1 MRKSAPACRASKSN
15 APPLAPLSPRSVCLG
30 QVGKTPVLLSLL
42 ILVLGALERPGA
54 KATLPSSI
62 YELYTCAMDAAIA
75 NSLGAA
81 AASGAISPIEL
92 AISPIE
98 LAKSMLRRIASANM
112 LAQRRTFSLERHV
125 LETLAP
131 HPDELCLWRQM
142 LHTSGSNGA
151 SSPVPLVKVLALGH
165 LTGEFQFKHLSFQEA
180 LFVQAIT
187 RREADAFWQTDKVAA
202 ARLNDAFYTNTFR
215 IGEGCLGHALGQQ
228 RPTWSFAHE
237 LLISGHA
244 DRGLARLHRLLP
256 RSVSLASLTLPL
268 NPSGDAA
275 SDFCVPITE
284 DGPSPFW
291 MLPSLPAPL
300 NQSFRSARVLGV
312 GKARGLCA
320 RRYLVTSPLDVR
332 GTPEPWVALEPGG
345 SQHAVLPAAWFEAE
359 TGAVGLEFGCE
370 ASDEATDGAGG
381 EDGEDGESSSLPSSR
396 SGSTTASASRQ
407 DSAALEGDHVILRK
421 HTRIIFDQGA
431 DTPMLLRT
439 LSLLPADP
447 LRLEELSVPEL
458 HALLAQLL
466 PGSSAAGFVSSAAAG
481 FVSSAA
487 AGFVSSVVDTCSHPL
502 ASLARFTGAAG
513 YLEVLLVPKAAH
525 ASECR

>member
-1 MRKSAPACRASKSN
+1 MRKRAPACRASKSN

-291 MLPSLPAPL
+291 MLPSTSTRA
-300 NQSFRSARVLGV
+300 SEARVCSAQ
-312 GKARGLCA
+312 ARREGCA
-320 RRYLVTSPLDVR
+320 RAGTS
-332 GTPEPWVALEPGG
+332 
-345 SQHAVLPAAWFEAE
+345 
-359 TGAVGLEFGCE
+359 
-370 ASDEATDGAGG
+370 
-381 EDGEDGESSSLPSSR
+381 
-396 SGSTTASASRQ
+396 
-407 DSAALEGDHVILRK
+407 
-421 HTRIIFDQGA
+421 
-431 DTPMLLRT
+431 
-439 LSLLPADP
+439 
-447 LRLEELSVPEL
+447 
-458 HALLAQLL
+458 
-466 PGSSAAGFVSSAAAG
+466 
-481 FVSSAA
+481 
-487 AGFVSSVVDTCSHPL
+487 
-502 ASLARFTGAAG
+502 
-513 YLEVLLVPKAAH
+513 
-525 ASECR
+525 

>member
-1 MRKSAPACRASKSN
+1 
-15 APPLAPLSPRSVCLG
+15 
-30 QVGKTPVLLSLL
+30 VGKTPVLLSLL
-42 ILVLGALERPGA
+42 ILVLGALEKPGA

-75 NSLGAA
+75 NSLDTSTLGAA
-81 AASGAISPIEL
+81 EASG

-98 LAKSMLRRIASANM
+98 LAKSMLRRIATANM

-131 HPDELCLWRQM
+131 HPDELRLWRQL
-142 LHTSGSNGA
+142 LHTCSNGA
-151 SSPVPLVKVLALGH
+151 SSPVPLVKVLAFGRQ
-165 LTGEFQFKHLSFQEA
+165 TGEFQFKHLSFQEA

-215 IGEGCLGHALGQQ
+215 IGEGCLGHALGRQ

-275 SDFCVPITE
+275 SDFSVPISE
-284 DGPSPFW
+284 EGPSPFW

-300 NQSFRSARVLGV
+300 NQSFRSARVLGA
-312 GKARGLCA
+312 GKARVLCA
-320 RRYLVTSPLDVR
+320 RRYLVTSPLDAR

-345 SQHAVLPAAWFEAE
+345 SQHAALPAAWFEAE
-359 TGAVGLEFGCE
+359 TGAIGLEFGCV

-381 EDGEDGESSSLPSSR
+381 EDGEDGDSSSLPSSR
-396 SGSTTASASRQ
+396 SGSTTASAARQ

-421 HTRIIFDQGA
+421 HTQITYDQA
-431 DTPMLLRT
+431 HSDHLRPRRRHAYASPIP
-439 LSLLPADP
+439 LAPPHKPFAPRRAQRARAACPA
-447 LRLEELSVPEL
+447 R
-458 HALLAQLL
+458 
-466 PGSSAAGFVSSAAAG
+466 SAAPGLVCSRVRHLRSCRVRQLVSSR
-481 FVSSAA
+481 VRQLRIRC
-487 AGFVSSVVDTCSHPL
+487 VL
-502 ASLARFTGAAG
+502 KSLRVTRSLHGRGWLPRGVAFARGCWR
-513 YLEVLLVPKAAH
+513 L
-525 ASECR
+525 

>member
-1 MRKSAPACRASKSN
+1 M
-15 APPLAPLSPRSVCLG
+15 
-30 QVGKTPVLLSLL
+30 GKTPVLLSLL
-42 ILVLGALERPGA
+42 ILVLGALEKPGA

-75 NSLGAA
+75 NSLDTSTLGAA
-81 AASGAISPIEL
+81 EASG

-98 LAKSMLRRIASANM
+98 LAKSMLRRIATANM

-131 HPDELCLWRQM
+131 HPDELRLWRQL
-142 LHTSGSNGA
+142 LHTCSNGA
-151 SSPVPLVKVLALGH
+151 SSPVPLVKVLAFGRQ
-165 LTGEFQFKHLSFQEA
+165 TGEFQFKHLSFQEA

-215 IGEGCLGHALGQQ
+215 IGEGCLGHALGRQ

-275 SDFCVPITE
+275 SDFSVPISE
-284 DGPSPFW
+284 EGPSPFW

-300 NQSFRSARVLGV
+300 NQSFRSARVLGA
-312 GKARGLCA
+312 GKARVLCA
-320 RRYLVTSPLDVR
+320 RRYLVTSPLDAR

-345 SQHAVLPAAWFEAE
+345 SQHAALPAAWFEAE
-359 TGAVGLEFGCE
+359 AGAIGLEFGCV

-381 EDGEDGESSSLPSSR
+381 EDGEDGDSSSLPSSR
-396 SGSTTASASRQ
+396 SGSTTASATRQ
-407 DSAALEGDHVILRK
+407 DSAALESDHVILRK
-421 HTRIIFDQGA
+421 HTQITFDQGA
-431 DTPMLLRT
+431 DTPMLLQT
-439 LSLLPADP
+439 LSLLPTDP

-481 FVSSAA
+481 FVSSSA
-487 AGFVSSVVDTCSHPL
+487 AGFVSSVSDAYSNPF

-513 YLEVLLVPKAAH
+513 YLEVLLLPEAAR
-525 ASECR
+525 ASERL